1 MASCLQTKAGWRD
14 KAHAELSR
22 LENSGKVDT
31 VILRLLALIRPILFM
46 TATRGL
52 MMPPDCKK

>member
-1 MASCLQTKAGWRD
+1 MASKAGWRD
-14 KAHAELSR
+14 KADAELSR
-22 LENSGKVDT
+22 LESSGKVDAVT
-31 VILRLLALIRPILFM
+31 LRFLALIRPILFM

>member
-14 KAHAELSR
+14 KADAELSR
-22 LENSGKVDT
+22 LESSGKVDAVT
-31 VILRLLALIRPILFM
+31 LRFLALIRPILFM
-46 TATRGL
+46 TVTRGL